1 MTPGQLRQAPSL
13 HLTSLGDEPFGK
25 GKEDTELTLTP
36 SAMIWR
42 RKGHSLCFAD
52 AETTESRGTRM
63 GAEDWGLEVQL
74 GRNQ

>member
-1 MTPGQLRQAPSL
+1 MWAPGRVT
-13 HLTSLGDEPFGK
+13 HCYTSSEFPFGT